1 MVERREQRIKLAY
14 ELRKDLIPVYPR
26 LYSLLNSDAHARC

>member
-1 MVERREQRIKLAY
+1 MVERREPRIKLGY

-26 LYSLLNSDAHARC
+26 LYFC